1 MDERH
6 GLYQDAVVDF
16 LQSTGGTGILLAID
30 PDDGTTHNEFV
41 PQTHVSRATV
51 TKRVKEAEELD
62 LIEATR
68 FDDDHGNTKR
78 FFLTQIGRVYRVALE
93 SIGLDETYRTYVN
106 AQQSLNEGIDEMGEW
121 IIENEI
127 FWTDKNVGR
136 EFQFE
141 DELKDP
147 DIYPGDDVRSD
158 FETFIRKELMDIG
171 MTDDLSEPSQTG
183 FDSEN

>member
-6 GLYQDAVVDF
+6 GLYQDTVVDF
-16 LQSTGGTGILLAID
+16 LQSEGGTGILLAVD

-51 TKRVKEAEELD
+51 TKRVQEAEELG
-62 LIEATR
+62 LIEPTR
-68 FDDDHGNTKR
+68 FDDDHGNTRR

-106 AQQSLNEGIDEMGEW
+106 AQQSLNEGIDEMAEW
-121 IIENEI
+121 VIENEV
-127 FWTDKNVGR
+127 FWTDKNVGG

-141 DELKDP
+141 DELKDA
-147 DIYPGDDVRSD
+147 DIYPGEDVRPD
-158 FETFIRKELMDIG
+158 FETFIREELADMD
-171 MTDDLSEPSQTG
+171 MVDDISEPSQIDLDTE
-183 FDSEN
+183 D